1 MKKLSLLALA
11 LALAQ
16 QTHAGEV
23 HSLDE
28 APGQITTPEGKA
40 FFSREMMGKPA
51 PDDLG
56 AHLPPGLS
64 AKVVGDLLTPA
75 DDKQPRTLV
84 GARPWPVRPD
94 SFVAIVCT
102 GGATPMGD
110 DLKCIR
116 ADDGAPP
123 LHVYLGVI
131 EMKAGSAP
139 RLIARTGSVATP
151 VNWADSGL
159 SRAPMAADDVK
170 DSTILPDSYD
180 RFDLA
185 AYKLAPDVPAFGL
198 RGAWTESYSGG
209 GASFGSL
216 ALFAL
221 DGDGL
226 TPVLS
231 APMSAYSDVAGAWHK
246 DQTRDHTITDM
257 ANVLVVSK
265 NASDGRF
272 DLLLKNRKGQWR
284 RTFRWSKTAERYQPA
299 GK

>member
-1 MKKLSLLALA
+1 
-11 LALAQ
+11 
-16 QTHAGEV
+16 
-23 HSLDE
+23 
-28 APGQITTPEGKA
+28 
-40 FFSREMMGKPA
+40 MG
-51 PDDLG
+51 G
-56 AHLPPGLS
+56 
-64 AKVVGDLLTPA
+64 
-75 DDKQPRTLV
+75 
-84 GARPWPVRPD
+84 
-94 SFVAIVCT
+94 
-102 GGATPMGD
+102 
-110 DLKCIR
+110 DLKCMR
-116 ADDGAPP
+116 ADDGAPS

-139 RLIARTGSVATP
+139 RLIARTGSVVTP

-185 AYKLAPDVPAFGL
+185 VYKLAPDVPAFGL
-198 RGAWTESYSGG
+198 RGAWMESYSGG

-221 DGDGL
+221 NGDTL

-257 ANVLVVSK
+257 ANVLIVSK
-265 NASDGRF
+265 NVSDGRF
-272 DLLLKNRKGQWR
+272 DLLLKNRRGQWQ